1 MVTPVIVVLDE
12 ARDLGFEITGQ
23 IIVLEQNAVLERL
36 VPAQSQNALGVGLSG
51 LIGLALDADLPRSV
65 IAETLELALVAS
77 GCDNGSSYISSDL
90 AEWLK
95 DRSIA
100 HVRGAPCHPQ
110 TQGKIER

>member
-1 MVTPVIVVLDE
+1 MS
-12 ARDLGFEITGQ
+12 
-23 IIVLEQNAVLERL
+23 
-36 VPAQSQNALGVGLSG
+36 QSQNALGVGLSG

-95 DRSIA
+95 DRRRPLPSA
-100 HVRGAPCHPQ
+100 DPGQDRALTQ
-110 TQGKIER
+110 TSQSLRP